1 MSRKWLSTFATKNF
15 SKSKEINL
23 GPLSLARSGN
33 RASRFPP
40 VTSVARAVGE
50 RGHAQRLELPSV
62 LGPAYQR
69 TSWPRPARWA
79 ATPVSGLK
87 CPSAG
92 MDANRIL
99 MA

>member
-1 MSRKWLSTFATKNF
+1 MPSAASF
-15 SKSKEINL
+15 
-23 GPLSLARSGN
+23 
-33 RASRFPP
+33 RAYS
-40 VTSVARAVGE
+40 
-50 RGHAQRLELPSV
+50 
-62 LGPAYQR
+62 GPAYQR

-99 MA
+99 IVAASLAVAGHRPELL